1 MMNFGFDTHGT
12 LEASTKYHFSVLL
25 QIISRIICT
34 MFALHAFIYCVLIV
48 ATSNQSLGE
57 QATEI

>member
-34 MFALHAFIYCVLIV
+34 MCALHVFIYCVLTV
-48 ATSNQSLGE
+48 ATSKNTLGE
-57 QATEI
+57 QVTEI

>member
-12 LEASTKYHFSVLL
+12 LEASTKYYLSVLL

-34 MFALHAFIYCVLIV
+34 MLAVQASIYCVLVV
-48 ATSNQSLGE
+48 ATSEQSLVK
-57 QATEI
+57 